1 MAVTKKLSWNF
12 PMKEFMFLKIETLT
26 VAIIALLMLL
36 IIFAQTGQ
44 NWLSAAIFTA
54 AFIGFYYLMSYIIQK
69 VRMVEEKY
77 HLTPTHLHVTRKSR
91 NKLSKVKIAL
101 KNISRH
107 KLDKFFMGGYL
118 LTKNGKKHLLF
129 FNTKI
134 EVEKFE
140 SFLKKHLKKK
150 K

>member
-1 MAVTKKLSWNF
+1 MAVTKKLSWIF
-12 PMKEFMFLKIETLT
+12 PMKQFMFMKIETLT
-26 VAIIALLMLL
+26 VAIVALLMFL
-36 IIFAQTGQ
+36 IIFAQSGHD
-44 NWLSAAIFTA
+44 WLGAALFTA

-77 HLTPTHLHVTRKSR
+77 SLTTTHLHVTRKSR
-91 NKLSKVKIAL
+91 NKLSKSKVPL
-101 KNISRH
+101 KEIVHH
-107 KLDKFFMGGYL
+107 KLTKLFMGGYL
-118 LTKNGKKHLLF
+118 ITKTGKKHLLF
-129 FNTKI
+129 FNTKK